1 MKNYLILFS
10 LVFVVTNSCKNSEA
24 ISNRRFS
31 DKMEVTTIEYRP
43 YLDSLNA
50 DGIFLLLDLKTN
62 KLIEYRGLSK
72 DTMLI
77 PASTFKI
84 PNSLIGLETGILKN
98 EMSEFKW
105 NGTTYQ
111 YQAWNKDQNLREAFQ
126 NSTVWYF
133 QELARKIGEKHM
145 KKYLA
150 QFNYGNQNIGGGIDQ
165 FWLSG
170 DLRISPLQQLE
181 FLKAMWNEKLN
192 ISKKTTKTMK
202 DVFLVEKRGGATL
215 YAKTGWGFTD
225 GNDIGWYMGVVEN
238 EKSTYLFVHALMSKD
253 ARLELFGE
261 ARKSIAR
268 RILNEKNIYCNNCN
282 SF

>member
-1 MKNYLILFS
+1 MRNYILLFS
-10 LVFVVTNSCKNSEA
+10 VAFVVTNSCKQAESLSK
-24 ISNRRFS
+24 ISMPQNTEFANLPY
-31 DKMEVTTIEYRP
+31 KN
-43 YLDSLNA
+43 YLDSLDA
-50 DGIFLLLDLKTN
+50 KGVFLLLDLKTN
-62 KLIEYRGLSK
+62 KLIEYKGISK

-84 PNSLIGLETGILKN
+84 PNSLIGLETGVLKN
-98 EMSEFKW
+98 ELSEFKC

-111 YQAWNKDQNLREAFQ
+111 NQAWNKDQNLREAFQ

-145 KKYLA
+145 KKFLA
-150 QFNYGNQNIGGGIDQ
+150 QFNYGNQNTGGGIDQ

-181 FLKAMWNEKLN
+181 FLKSLWSEELKL
-192 ISKKTTKTMK
+192 SKKTTRTMK
-202 DVFLVEKRGGATL
+202 KVFVVEKKGKSTL

-238 EKSTYLFVHALMSKD
+238 EKSTFLFVHALVSKD
-253 ARLELFGE
+253 SRLPYFGE
-261 ARKSIAR
+261 SRKAIARK
-268 RILNEKNIYCNNCN
+268 ILAENGVLNL
-282 SF
+282 

>member
-10 LVFVVTNSCKNSEA
+10 VAFVVTNSCKNSEA
-24 ISNRRFS
+24 ISNFQAS
-31 DKMEVTTIEYRP
+31 NKMDVTTLDYKP
-43 YLDSLNA
+43 YLDSLQA
-50 DGIFLLLDLKTN
+50 DGVFLLLDLKTN
-62 KLIEYRGLSK
+62 KLIEYKGISK

-84 PNSLIGLETGILKN
+84 PNSLIGLETGELKD
-98 EMSEFKW
+98 ELTEFKW

-111 YQAWNKDQNLREAFQ
+111 NQAWNKDQSLREAFQ

-150 QFNYGNQNIGGGIDQ
+150 QFKYGNQNVGGGIDK

-181 FLKAMWNEKLN
+181 FLKALWNEELKLA
-192 ISKKTTKTMK
+192 KKTTQTMK
-202 DVFLVEKRGGATL
+202 KVFLVEKRGGATL

-225 GNDIGWYMGVVEN
+225 DTDIGWYMGVVEN
-238 EKSTYLFVHALMSKD
+238 EKSTYLFVHALVSKD

-268 RILNEKNIYCNNCN
+268 RILAEKNIYCNNCN

>member
-1 MKNYLILFS
+1 MKKYVILFFS
-10 LVFVVTNSCKNSEA
+10 AALIITNSCKNSEA
-24 ISNRRFS
+24 LSKKPVKS
-31 DKMEVTTIEYRP
+31 EMEVTTVNYNS
-43 YLDSLNA
+43 YLDSLQA
-50 DGIFLLLDLKTN
+50 EGIFLLYDLKAN
-62 KLIEYRGLSK
+62 KLVEYKGLSK

-84 PNSLIGLETGILKN
+84 PNSLIGLETGVVKDELTEI
-98 EMSEFKW
+98 KW

-111 YQAWNKDQNLREAFQ
+111 NQAWNKDQNLREAFQ

-145 KKYLA
+145 KKFLA
-150 QFNYGNQNIGGGIDQ
+150 QFNYGNQSTGGGIDK

-181 FLKAMWNEKLN
+181 FLKGLWNEELKV
-192 ISKKTTKTMK
+192 SKKTTKTMK
-202 DVFLVEKRGGATL
+202 KVFLVEKKGESTL

-225 GNDIGWYMGVVEN
+225 GSDIGWYMGVVEN
-238 EKSTYLFVHALMSKD
+238 QKSTYLFVHAMVSKD
-253 ARLELFGE
+253 SRLELFGE

-268 RILNEKNIYCNNCN
+268 KILADNGILK
-282 SF
+282 

>member
-10 LVFVVTNSCKNSEA
+10 VAFIVTNSCKNSEA
-24 ISNRRFS
+24 LSKKPINSE
-31 DKMEVTTIEYRP
+31 MEVTTVNYNS
-43 YLDSLNA
+43 YLDSLQA
-50 DGIFLLLDLKTN
+50 EGIFLLYDLKAN
-62 KLIEYRGLSK
+62 KLVEYKGLSK

-84 PNSLIGLETGILKN
+84 PNSLIGLETGVVKDELT
-98 EMSEFKW
+98 EFKW

-111 YQAWNKDQNLREAFQ
+111 NQAWNKDQNLREAFQ

-133 QELARKIGEKHM
+133 QELARKIGEKRM

-150 QFNYGNQNIGGGIDQ
+150 QINYGNQNMGGGIDK

-181 FLKAMWNEKLN
+181 FLKALWNEELKL
-192 ISKKTTKTMK
+192 SKKTNKTMK
-202 DVFLVEKRGGATL
+202 KVFVVEKKGESTL

-225 GNDIGWYMGVVEN
+225 STDIGWYMGVVEN
-238 EKSTYLFVHALMSKD
+238 QKSTYLFVHAMTSKD
-253 ARLELFGE
+253 SRLELFGE
-261 ARKSIAR
+261 SRKTIARKILAENSI
-268 RILNEKNIYCNNCN
+268 IK
-282 SF
+282 

>member
-10 LVFVVTNSCKNSEA
+10 VAFIVTNSCKNSEA
-24 ISNRRFS
+24 ISNLQAMRQM
-31 DKMEVTTIEYRP
+31 DVTTLDYKH
-43 YLDSLNA
+43 YLDSLQA
-50 DGIFLLLDLKTN
+50 DGVFLLLDLKTN
-62 KLIEYRGLSK
+62 KLIEYKGISK

-84 PNSLIGLETGILKN
+84 PNSLIGLETGELKD
-98 EMSEFKW
+98 ELTEFKW

-111 YQAWNKDQNLREAFQ
+111 NQAWNKDQSLREAFQ

-150 QFNYGNQNIGGGIDQ
+150 QFNYGNQNIGGGIDK

-181 FLKAMWNEKLN
+181 FLKALWNEELKLA
-192 ISKKTTKTMK
+192 KKTTQTMK
-202 DVFLVEKRGGATL
+202 KVFLVEKRGGATL

-225 GNDIGWYMGVVEN
+225 STDIGWYMGVVEN
-238 EKSTYLFVHALMSKD
+238 EKSTYLFVHSLLSKD

-268 RILNEKNIYCNNCN
+268 RILAENGILTY
-282 SF
+282 

>member
-1 MKNYLILFS
+1 MKKYIILFFS
-10 LVFVVTNSCKNSEA
+10 AALIITNSCKNSEA
-24 ISNRRFS
+24 LSKKPINSE
-31 DKMEVTTIEYRP
+31 MEVTTVNYNS
-43 YLDSLNA
+43 YLDSLQA
-50 DGIFLLLDLKTN
+50 EGIFLLYDLKAN
-62 KLIEYRGLSK
+62 KLVEYKGLSK

-84 PNSLIGLETGILKN
+84 PNSLIGLETGVVKDELTEI
-98 EMSEFKW
+98 KW

-111 YQAWNKDQNLREAFQ
+111 NQAWNKDQNLREAFQ

-145 KKYLA
+145 KKFLA
-150 QFNYGNQNIGGGIDQ
+150 QFNYGNQSTGGGIDK

-181 FLKAMWNEKLN
+181 FLKGLWSEELKL
-192 ISKKTTKTMK
+192 SKKTTRTMK
-202 DVFLVEKRGGATL
+202 KVFVVEKKGESTL

-238 EKSTYLFVHALMSKD
+238 EKSTFLFVHALVSKD
-253 ARLELFGE
+253 SRLPYFGE
-261 ARKSIAR
+261 SRKAIARK
-268 RILNEKNIYCNNCN
+268 ILAENGVLNL
-282 SF
+282 

>member
-1 MKNYLILFS
+1 MKKYVILFFS
-10 LVFVVTNSCKNSEA
+10 AALIITNSCKNSEA
-24 ISNRRFS
+24 LSKKSINSE
-31 DKMEVTTIEYRP
+31 MEVTTVNYNS
-43 YLDSLNA
+43 YLDSLQA
-50 DGIFLLLDLKTN
+50 EGIFLLYDLKAN
-62 KLIEYRGLSK
+62 KLIEYKGLSK

-84 PNSLIGLETGILKN
+84 PNSLIGLETGELK
-98 EMSEFKW
+98 EELTEFKW

-111 YQAWNKDQNLREAFQ
+111 NQAWNKDQSLREAFQ

-150 QFNYGNQNIGGGIDQ
+150 QFNYGNQNIGGGIDK

-181 FLKAMWNEKLN
+181 FLKGLWKEELKL
-192 ISKKTTKTMK
+192 SKKTTKTMK
-202 DVFLVEKRGGATL
+202 KVFLVEKKGESTL

-225 GNDIGWYMGVVEN
+225 GSDIGWYMGVVEN
-238 EKSTYLFVHALMSKD
+238 GNSTYLFVHAMVSKD
-253 ARLELFGE
+253 SRLELFGE

-268 RILNEKNIYCNNCN
+268 RILAEKNIY
-282 SF
+282 

>member
-10 LVFVVTNSCKNSEA
+10 LAFVVTNSCKNSEA
-24 ISNRRFS
+24 ISNSSVS
-31 DKMEVTTIEYRP
+31 DKMEVTSLEYRS
-43 YLDSLNA
+43 YLDSLKA

-111 YQAWNKDQNLREAFQ
+111 NQAWNKDQNLKEAFQ

-150 QFNYGNQNIGGGIDQ
+150 QFKYGNQNTGGGIDQ

-181 FLKAMWNEKLN
+181 FLKSLWNEELKL
-192 ISKKTTKTMK
+192 SKKTTRTMK
-202 DVFLVEKRGGATL
+202 KVFTVEKRGGATL

-238 EKSTYLFVHALMSKD
+238 EKSTYLFVHVLVSND
-253 ARLELFGE
+253 SRLEYFGE
-261 ARKSIAR
+261 SRKSISR
-268 RILNEKNIYCNNCN
+268 KILAEKGIYCLNCN
-282 SF
+282 AF

>member
-1 MKNYLILFS
+1 MKKYIILFFS
-10 LVFVVTNSCKNSEA
+10 AALIITNSCKNSEA
-24 ISNRRFS
+24 LSKKPVKS
-31 DKMEVTTIEYRP
+31 EMEVTTVNYNS
-43 YLDSLNA
+43 YLDSLQA
-50 DGIFLLLDLKTN
+50 EGIFLLYDLKAN
-62 KLIEYRGLSK
+62 KLVEYKGLSK

-84 PNSLIGLETGILKN
+84 PNSLIGLETGVVKDELTEI
-98 EMSEFKW
+98 KW

-111 YQAWNKDQNLREAFQ
+111 NQAWNKDQNLREAFQ

-145 KKYLA
+145 KKFLA
-150 QFNYGNQNIGGGIDQ
+150 QFNYGNQSTGGGIDK

-181 FLKAMWNEKLN
+181 FLKGLWNEELKV
-192 ISKKTTKTMK
+192 SKKTTKTMK
-202 DVFLVEKRGGATL
+202 KVFVVEKKGESAL

-225 GNDIGWYMGVVEN
+225 GSDIGWYMGVVEN
-238 EKSTYLFVHALMSKD
+238 EKSTYLFVHALVSND
-253 ARLELFGE
+253 SRLELFGD

-268 RILNEKNIYCNNCN
+268 KILAENNIIK
-282 SF
+282 

>member
-1 MKNYLILFS
+1 MKKYVILFFS
-10 LVFVVTNSCKNSEA
+10 AALIITNSCKNSEA
-24 ISNRRFS
+24 LSKKSINSE
-31 DKMEVTTIEYRP
+31 MEVTTVNYNS
-43 YLDSLNA
+43 YLDSLQA
-50 DGIFLLLDLKTN
+50 EGIFLLYDLKSN
-62 KLIEYRGLSK
+62 KLVEYKGLSK

-84 PNSLIGLETGILKN
+84 PNSLIGLETGVVKDELT
-98 EMSEFKW
+98 ELKW

-111 YQAWNKDQNLREAFQ
+111 NQAWNKDQNLREAFQ

-145 KKYLA
+145 KKFLA
-150 QFNYGNQNIGGGIDQ
+150 QFNYGNQSTGGGIDK

-181 FLKAMWNEKLN
+181 FLKGLWNEELKL
-192 ISKKTTKTMK
+192 SKKTTKTMK
-202 DVFLVEKRGGATL
+202 KVFLAEKKGESTL

-225 GNDIGWYMGVVEN
+225 GSDIGWYMGVVEN
-238 EKSTYLFVHALMSKD
+238 GNSTYLFVHALVSKD
-253 ARLELFGE
+253 SRLELFGD

-268 RILNEKNIYCNNCN
+268 KILSEKGIY
-282 SF
+282 

>member
-1 MKNYLILFS
+1 MRNYILLFS
-10 LVFVVTNSCKNSEA
+10 LAFVVTNSCKQAESLSK
-24 ISNRRFS
+24 ISMPQNTEFANLPY
-31 DKMEVTTIEYRP
+31 KN
-43 YLDSLNA
+43 YLDSLDA
-50 DGIFLLLDLKTN
+50 KGVFLLLDLKTN
-62 KLIEYRGLSK
+62 KLIEYKGISK

-84 PNSLIGLETGILKN
+84 PNSLIGLETGVLKN

-111 YQAWNKDQNLREAFQ
+111 NQAWNKDQNLREAFQ

-145 KKYLA
+145 KKFLA
-150 QFNYGNQNIGGGIDQ
+150 QFNYGNQNTGGGIDQ

-181 FLKAMWNEKLN
+181 FLKSLWSEELKL
-192 ISKKTTKTMK
+192 SKKTTRTMK
-202 DVFLVEKRGGATL
+202 KVFVVEKKGKSTL

-238 EKSTYLFVHALMSKD
+238 EKSTYLFVPALVSKD
-253 ARLELFGE
+253 SRLPYFGE
-261 ARKSIAR
+261 SRKAIARK
-268 RILNEKNIYCNNCN
+268 ILAENGVLNL
-282 SF
+282 

>member
-1 MKNYLILFS
+1 MKKYIILFFS
-10 LVFVVTNSCKNSEA
+10 AALIITNSCKNSEA
-24 ISNRRFS
+24 LSKKPINSE
-31 DKMEVTTIEYRP
+31 MEVTTVNYNS
-43 YLDSLNA
+43 YLDSLQA
-50 DGIFLLLDLKTN
+50 EGIFLLYDLKAN
-62 KLIEYRGLSK
+62 KLVEYKGLSK

-84 PNSLIGLETGILKN
+84 PNSLIGLETGVVKDELTEI
-98 EMSEFKW
+98 KW

-111 YQAWNKDQNLREAFQ
+111 NQAWNKDQNLREAFQ

-145 KKYLA
+145 KKFLA
-150 QFNYGNQNIGGGIDQ
+150 QFNYGNQSTGGGIDK

-181 FLKAMWNEKLN
+181 FLKGLWNEELKV
-192 ISKKTTKTMK
+192 SKKTTKTMK
-202 DVFLVEKRGGATL
+202 KVFLVEKKGESML

-225 GNDIGWYMGVVEN
+225 GSDIGWYMGVVEN
-238 EKSTYLFVHALMSKD
+238 QKSTYLFVHAMVSKD
-253 ARLELFGE
+253 SRLELFGE

-268 RILNEKNIYCNNCN
+268 KILADN
-282 SF
+282 SIIK

>member
-31 DKMEVTTIEYRP
+31 DKMEVTTLDYKP
-43 YLDSLNA
+43 YLDSLQA
-50 DGIFLLLDLKTN
+50 EGVFLLLDLKTN
-62 KLIEYRGLSK
+62 KLIEYKGISK

-84 PNSLIGLETGILKN
+84 PNSLIGLETGELKD
-98 EMSEFKW
+98 ELTEFKW
-105 NGTTYQ
+105 NATPYQ
-111 YQAWNKDQNLREAFQ
+111 NQAWNKDQNLKEAFQ

-150 QFNYGNQNIGGGIDQ
+150 QFKYGNQNLGGGIDK

-181 FLKAMWNEKLN
+181 FLKALWNEELKLA
-192 ISKKTTKTMK
+192 KKTTQTMK
-202 DVFLVEKRGGATL
+202 KVFLVEKRGGATL

-225 GNDIGWYMGVVEN
+225 DTDIGWYMGVVEN

-268 RILNEKNIYCNNCN
+268 RILKKNGILTY
-282 SF
+282 

>member
-1 MKNYLILFS
+1 MKKYVILFFS
-10 LVFVVTNSCKNSEA
+10 AALIITNSCKNSEA
-24 ISNRRFS
+24 ITNRPATS
-31 DKMEVTTIEYRP
+31 QMEVTTLEYQS
-43 YLDSLNA
+43 YLDSLQA
-50 DGIFLLLDLKTN
+50 EGIFLLYDLKAN
-62 KLIEYRGLSK
+62 KLVEYKGLSK

-84 PNSLIGLETGILKN
+84 PNSLIGLETGAVKDELT
-98 EMSEFKW
+98 EFKW

-111 YQAWNKDQNLREAFQ
+111 NQAWNKDQSLREAFQ

-150 QFNYGNQNIGGGIDQ
+150 QFNYGNQNTGGGIDK

-181 FLKAMWNEKLN
+181 FLKGLWKEELKL
-192 ISKKTTKTMK
+192 SKKTTKTMK
-202 DVFLVEKRGGATL
+202 KVFLVEKKGESTL

-225 GNDIGWYMGVVEN
+225 GSDIGWYMGVVEN
-238 EKSTYLFVHALMSKD
+238 QKSTYFFVHAMVSKD
-253 ARLELFGE
+253 SRLELFGE

-268 RILNEKNIYCNNCN
+268 KILAEKGIY
-282 SF
+282 

>member
-1 MKNYLILFS
+1 MRNYILLFS
-10 LVFVVTNSCKNSEA
+10 LAFVVTNSCKQAESLSK
-24 ISNRRFS
+24 ISMPQNTEFANLPY
-31 DKMEVTTIEYRP
+31 KN
-43 YLDSLNA
+43 YLDSLDA
-50 DGIFLLLDLKTN
+50 KGVFLLLDLKSN
-62 KLIEYRGLSK
+62 KLIEYKGISK

-84 PNSLIGLETGILKN
+84 PNSLIGLETGVLKN

-111 YQAWNKDQNLREAFQ
+111 NQAWNKDQNLREAFQ

-150 QFNYGNQNIGGGIDQ
+150 QFKYGNQNTGGGIDQ

-181 FLKAMWNEKLN
+181 FLKSLWSEELKL
-192 ISKKTTKTMK
+192 SKKTTRTMK
-202 DVFLVEKRGGATL
+202 KVFVVEKKGESTL

-238 EKSTYLFVHALMSKD
+238 EKSNYLFVHALVSKD
-253 ARLELFGE
+253 SRLPFFGE
-261 ARKSIAR
+261 SRKAIARK
-268 RILNEKNIYCNNCN
+268 ILAESGVY
-282 SF
+282 

>member
-1 MKNYLILFS
+1 MKKYIILFFS
-10 LVFVVTNSCKNSEA
+10 AVLIITNSCKNSEA
-24 ISNRRFS
+24 LSKKQLKS
-31 DKMEVTTIEYRP
+31 EMEVTTVNYNS
-43 YLDSLNA
+43 YLDSLQA
-50 DGIFLLLDLKTN
+50 EGIFLLYDLKAN
-62 KLIEYRGLSK
+62 KLVEYKGLSK

-84 PNSLIGLETGILKN
+84 PNSLIGLETGVVKDELTEI
-98 EMSEFKW
+98 KW

-111 YQAWNKDQNLREAFQ
+111 NQAWNKDQNLREAFQ

-150 QFNYGNQNIGGGIDQ
+150 QFNYGNQNIGGGIDK

-181 FLKAMWNEKLN
+181 FLKGLWKEELKL
-192 ISKKTTKTMK
+192 SKKTTKTMK
-202 DVFLVEKRGGATL
+202 KVFLVEKKGESTL

-225 GNDIGWYMGVVEN
+225 GSDIGWYMGVVEN
-238 EKSTYLFVHALMSKD
+238 GNSTYLFVHAMVSKD
-253 ARLELFGE
+253 SRLELFGE

-268 RILNEKNIYCNNCN
+268 KILADN
-282 SF
+282 SIIK

>member
-1 MKNYLILFS
+1 MPQNTEFANLPYKN
-10 LVFVVTNSCKNSEA
+10 
-24 ISNRRFS
+24 
-31 DKMEVTTIEYRP
+31 
-43 YLDSLNA
+43 YLDSLDA
-50 DGIFLLLDLKTN
+50 KGVFLLLDLKTN
-62 KLIEYRGLSK
+62 KLIEYKGISK

-84 PNSLIGLETGILKN
+84 PNSLIGLETGVLKN

-111 YQAWNKDQNLREAFQ
+111 NQAWNKDQNLREAFQ

-150 QFNYGNQNIGGGIDQ
+150 QFKYGNQNTGGGIDQ

-181 FLKAMWNEKLN
+181 FLKSLWNEELKL
-192 ISKKTTKTMK
+192 SKKTTRTMK
-202 DVFLVEKRGGATL
+202 KVFTVEKRGGSTL

-238 EKSTYLFVHALMSKD
+238 EKSTYLFVHALVSND
-253 ARLELFGE
+253 TRLEYFGE
-261 ARKSIAR
+261 SRKSIAR
-268 RILNEKNIYCNNCN
+268 KILAEKGIYCLNCK

>member
-1 MKNYLILFS
+1 MRNYLILFS
-10 LVFVVTNSCKNSEA
+10 VAFIVTNSCKNSEA
-24 ISNRRFS
+24 ISNLQTMRQM
-31 DKMEVTTIEYRP
+31 DVTTLDYKH
-43 YLDSLNA
+43 YLDSLQA
-50 DGIFLLLDLKTN
+50 DGVFLLLDLKTN
-62 KLIEYRGLSK
+62 KLIEYKGISK

-84 PNSLIGLETGILKN
+84 PNSLIGLETGELKD
-98 EMSEFKW
+98 ELTEFNW

-111 YQAWNKDQNLREAFQ
+111 NQAWNKDQNLREAFQ

-150 QFNYGNQNIGGGIDQ
+150 QFKYGNQNVGGGIDK

-181 FLKAMWNEKLN
+181 FLKALWNEELKLA
-192 ISKKTTKTMK
+192 KKTTQTMK
-202 DVFLVEKRGGATL
+202 KVFLVEKRGGATL

-225 GNDIGWYMGVVEN
+225 NTDIGWYMGVVEN
-238 EKSTYLFVHALMSKD
+238 EKSTYLFVHALVSKD
-253 ARLELFGE
+253 SRLELFGE

-268 RILNEKNIYCNNCN
+268 RILNENGILTY
-282 SF
+282 

>member
-10 LVFVVTNSCKNSEA
+10 VALIVTNSCKNSEA
-24 ISNRRFS
+24 ISNFQAS
-31 DKMEVTTIEYRP
+31 NKMDVTTLDYKP
-43 YLDSLNA
+43 YLDSLQA
-50 DGIFLLLDLKTN
+50 DGAFLLLDLKTN
-62 KLIEYRGLSK
+62 KLIEYQGISK

-84 PNSLIGLETGILKN
+84 PNSLIGLETGELKD
-98 EMSEFKW
+98 ELTEFKW

-111 YQAWNKDQNLREAFQ
+111 IQAWDKNQSLVEAFQ

-150 QFNYGNQNIGGGIDQ
+150 QFNYGNQNIGGGIDK

-181 FLKAMWNEKLN
+181 FLKALWNEELKLA
-192 ISKKTTKTMK
+192 KKTTQTMK
-202 DVFLVEKRGGATL
+202 KVFLVEKRGGATL

-225 GNDIGWYMGVVEN
+225 STDIGWYMGVVEN
-238 EKSTYLFVHALMSKD
+238 EKSTYLFVHALVSKD
-253 ARLELFGE
+253 SRLELFGE

-268 RILNEKNIYCNNCN
+268 RILAEKNIY
-282 SF
+282 

>member
-1 MKNYLILFS
+1 MKKYVIFFFVLALI
-10 LVFVVTNSCKNSEA
+10 VTNSCKNSEA
-24 ISNRRFS
+24 LSKKPIKSE
-31 DKMEVTTIEYRP
+31 MEVTTVNYNS
-43 YLDSLNA
+43 YLDSLQA
-50 DGIFLLLDLKTN
+50 EGIFLLYDLKSN
-62 KLIEYRGLSK
+62 KLLEYKGLSK

-84 PNSLIGLETGILKN
+84 PNSLIGLETGIVKDELT
-98 EMSEFKW
+98 EFKW

-111 YQAWNKDQNLREAFQ
+111 NQSWNKDQNLREAFQ

-150 QFNYGNQNIGGGIDQ
+150 QFNYGNQNIGGGIDK

-181 FLKAMWNEKLN
+181 FLKALWNEELKL
-192 ISKKTTKTMK
+192 SKNTNKTMK
-202 DVFLVEKRGGATL
+202 KVFVVEKKGESTL

-225 GNDIGWYMGVVEN
+225 NTDIGWYMGVVEN
-238 EKSTYLFVHALMSKD
+238 EKSTYLFVHSLLSKD

-268 RILNEKNIYCNNCN
+268 RILAENGILTY
-282 SF
+282 

>member
-10 LVFVVTNSCKNSEA
+10 VALIVTNSCKNSEA
-24 ISNRRFS
+24 ISNFQAS
-31 DKMEVTTIEYRP
+31 NKMDVTTLDYKP
-43 YLDSLNA
+43 YLDSLQA
-50 DGIFLLLDLKTN
+50 DGAFLLLDLKTN
-62 KLIEYRGLSK
+62 KLIEYQGISK

-84 PNSLIGLETGILKN
+84 PNSLIGLETGELKD
-98 EMSEFKW
+98 ELTEFKW

-111 YQAWNKDQNLREAFQ
+111 IQAWDKNQSLVEAFQ

-150 QFNYGNQNIGGGIDQ
+150 QFNYGNQNIGGGIDK

-181 FLKAMWNEKLN
+181 FLKALWNEELKLA
-192 ISKKTTKTMK
+192 KKTTQTMK
-202 DVFLVEKRGGATL
+202 KVFFVEKRGGATL

-225 GNDIGWYMGVVEN
+225 GNDIGWYMGIVEN
-238 EKSTYLFVHALMSKD
+238 QKSTYLFVHAMISKD

-268 RILNEKNIYCNNCN
+268 RILAEKNIY
-282 SF
+282 

>member
-1 MKNYLILFS
+1 MRNYILLFS
-10 LVFVVTNSCKNSEA
+10 VAFVVTNSCKQAESLSK
-24 ISNRRFS
+24 ISMPQNTEFANLPY
-31 DKMEVTTIEYRP
+31 KN
-43 YLDSLNA
+43 YLDSLDA
-50 DGIFLLLDLKTN
+50 KGVFLLLDLKTN
-62 KLIEYRGLSK
+62 KLIEYKGISK

-84 PNSLIGLETGILKN
+84 PNSLIGLETGVLKN

-111 YQAWNKDQNLREAFQ
+111 NQAWNKDQNLREAFQ

-145 KKYLA
+145 KKFLA
-150 QFNYGNQNIGGGIDQ
+150 QFNYGNQNTGGGIDQ

-181 FLKAMWNEKLN
+181 FLKSLWSEELKL
-192 ISKKTTKTMK
+192 SKKTTRTMK
-202 DVFLVEKRGGATL
+202 KVFVVEKKGKSTL

-238 EKSTYLFVHALMSKD
+238 EKSTYLFVHALVSKD
-253 ARLELFGE
+253 SRLPYFGE
-261 ARKSIAR
+261 SRKALARK
-268 RILNEKNIYCNNCN
+268 ILAESGVLNL
-282 SF
+282 

>member
-1 MKNYLILFS
+1 MKNFVFLLFCIA
-10 LVFVVTNSCKNSEA
+10 LVITNSCKNSEA
-24 ISNRRFS
+24 LSIRPANLPL
-31 DKMEVTTIEYRP
+31 EVTTLDYHT
-43 YLDSLNA
+43 YLDSLQA
-50 DGIFLLLDLKTN
+50 EGIFLLYDLKSN
-62 KLIEYRGLSK
+62 KLVEYKGLSK

-84 PNSLIGLETGILKN
+84 PNSLIGLETGVVKDELT
-98 EMSEFKW
+98 EFKW

-111 YQAWNKDQNLREAFQ
+111 NQAWNKDQNLREAFQ

-145 KKYLA
+145 KKFLA
-150 QFNYGNQNIGGGIDQ
+150 QFNYGNQNTDGGIDK

-181 FLKAMWNEKLN
+181 FLKGLWNEELKV
-192 ISKKTTKTMK
+192 SKKTTKTMK
-202 DVFLVEKRGGATL
+202 KVFVAEKKGESTL

-225 GNDIGWYMGVVEN
+225 GSDIGWYMGVVEN
-238 EKSTYLFVHALMSKD
+238 GNSTYLFVHALVSKD
-253 ARLELFGE
+253 SRLELFGE

-268 RILNEKNIYCNNCN
+268 KILSEKGIY
-282 SF
+282 

>member
-10 LVFVVTNSCKNSEA
+10 LAFVVTNSCKNSES
-24 ISNRRFS
+24 ISNRTVTG
-31 DKMEVTTIEYRP
+31 KMEVTTIEYSP
-43 YLDSLNA
+43 YLDSLKA
-50 DGIFLLLDLKTN
+50 KGIFLLLDLKTN
-62 KLIEYRGLSK
+62 KLIEYSDLSK

-84 PNSLIGLETGILKN
+84 PNSLIGLETRDLKD
-98 EMSEFKW
+98 ELTEFKW

-111 YQAWNKDQNLREAFQ
+111 NQAWNKDQNLKEAFQ

-150 QFNYGNQNIGGGIDQ
+150 QFNYGNQNVRGGIDQ

-170 DLRISPLQQLE
+170 DLRISPMQQLE
-181 FLKAMWNEKLN
+181 FLKALWNEKLN
-192 ISKKTTKTMK
+192 VSKKTTKTLK
-202 DVFLVEKRGGATL
+202 DVFLVEKRVSATL

-238 EKSTYLFVHALMSKD
+238 EKSTYLFVHAMVSKD
-253 ARLELFGE
+253 SRLELFGL

-268 RILNEKNIYCNNCN
+268 RILNENGILTD
-282 SF
+282 